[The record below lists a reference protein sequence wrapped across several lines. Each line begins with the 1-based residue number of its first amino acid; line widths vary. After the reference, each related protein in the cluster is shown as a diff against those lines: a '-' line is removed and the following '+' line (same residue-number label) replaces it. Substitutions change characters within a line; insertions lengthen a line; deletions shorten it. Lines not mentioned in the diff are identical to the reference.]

1 MAKRWK
7 FSSFLAH
14 EIEGTNRVKFPLF
27 SLKYVSSCI
36 DKRTDKQMDKCK
48 AKNKRT
54 GLRGDWNA
62 RLKGNIDQGN
72 WRKKRERGE
81 RERGRE
87 RERERGEGGRV
98 K

>member
-1 MAKRWK
+1 M
-7 FSSFLAH
+7 
-14 EIEGTNRVKFPLF
+14 N
-27 SLKYVSSCI
+27 
-36 DKRTDKQMDKCK
+36 KCK

-72 WRKKRERGE
+72 WRKEREKG

-87 RERERGEGGRV
+87 SRE
-98 K
+98 KKSFCFSH